1 MHESEKW
8 KWSRSVMS
16 DSWQSHGLQPTRLLH
31 PWDFPGKGTGVDCHC
46 LQVSSLSLIQMASS
60 VILHDYIDNMRKIAF
75 RKNTVK
81 VLCIFLKDKVFTFSL
96 CTFWVRDLSERAI
109 KVLPIFVAAQHN
121 SKLKYQENLRRK
133 KKKEHLNKSSAKIR
147 WAVARPHTDI
157 HIPKGCITW

>member
-1 MHESEKW
+1 MAESEEELKSLLNA
-8 KWSRSVMS
+8 KLLQLCPTLCDPMDCSPPGSSV
-16 DSWQSHGLQPTRLLH
+16 HGILQPRIQ
-31 PWDFPGKGTGVDCHC
+31 GVDCHC

-133 KKKEHLNKSSAKIR
+133 KKKSI
-147 WAVARPHTDI
+147 
-157 HIPKGCITW
+157 